1 MLRLRSKG
9 MMPIKLTT
17 TMCTL
22 RPFAIIIGLMILLF
36 SCPAG
41 ATCETGSK
49 SCEPSSDEVR
59 AKIERLLES
68 AFLTPPSIVSLQKFD
83 RRSFESQGREM
94 YEIRLVL
101 ELRYPGDELRCRSNL
116 CPELQNYLL
125 KIDKAAKTATIAGW
139 FFFERTDRGWR

>member
-1 MLRLRSKG
+1 

-101 ELRYPGDELRCRSNL
+101 ELSIPATSFAVEAIFV
-116 CPELQNYLL
+116 PNY
-125 KIDKAAKTATIAGW
+125 KTIC
-139 FFFERTDRGWR
+139 